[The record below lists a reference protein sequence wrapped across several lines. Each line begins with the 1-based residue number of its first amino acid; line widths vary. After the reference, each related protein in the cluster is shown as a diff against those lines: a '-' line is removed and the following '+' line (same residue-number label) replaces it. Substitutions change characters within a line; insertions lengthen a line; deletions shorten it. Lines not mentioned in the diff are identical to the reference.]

1 MHRQVLRMLVTR
13 DLQRQYTRYRLGYL
27 WTILEPLGMTL
38 VLALVFTALLGR
50 KLGEQP
56 YVLFLAIAILP
67 WWWFTR
73 GTAAMTQVFHRSK
86 GQLRNSLLPTEIW
99 VLRVLIVSFV
109 EFLLSLPVIVLAMI
123 VTRTLPGPLIVLYP
137 VGVVLQLLLMLGLGL
152 AISSLAVV
160 FPDLARVTRIV
171 LRAMFYLT
179 PVIYAISNI
188 PEAIRPFAALNPVI
202 APIGLY
208 RVGFWPEEHQDWA
221 LYGISVTLCLAIM
234 VVGLLVFKRL
244 ERRILKEA

>member
-1 MHRQVLRMLVTR
+1 VTR

-27 WTILEPLGMTL
+27 WTILEPLGMTV
-38 VLALVFTALLGR
+38 VLALVFTALLGPR
-50 KLGEQP
+50 RLGEQP
-56 YVLFLAIAILP
+56 YILFLSMAILP

-73 GTAAMTQVFHRSK
+73 GTAAMTQVFHRTK

-109 EFLLSLPVIVLAMI
+109 EFVFSLPVILLAML

-137 VGVVLQLLLMLGLGL
+137 LGVVLQLLLMLGLGL
-152 AISSLAVV
+152 AISAWAVV
-160 FPDLARVTRIV
+160 VPDLARVVRIV

-179 PVIYAISNI
+179 PVLYALSNI

-208 RVGFWPEEHQDWA
+208 RVGFWPDEHEAWP
-221 LYGISVTLCLAIM
+221 LYAVSVGLCLAILGIGI
-234 VVGLLVFKRL
+234 VVFKRL